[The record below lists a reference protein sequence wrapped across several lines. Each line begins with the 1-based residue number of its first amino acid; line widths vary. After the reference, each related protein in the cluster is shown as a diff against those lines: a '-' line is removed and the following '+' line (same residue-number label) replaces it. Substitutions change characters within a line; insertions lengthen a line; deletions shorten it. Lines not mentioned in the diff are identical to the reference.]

1 MDQRLTSKRW
11 LIALSV
17 LLLLAIIV
25 LLAPKQAIEH
35 HTADSSSSQLNPS
48 VGIDAAQATEID
60 AAQAT
65 ESVDEALALQQ
76 LATPQDALPLASVL
90 QAEVPNT
97 KSGSA
102 TSLAPSEAG
111 QKLGDSKGHNSD
123 HADEFDKPETPQSKP
138 DQPLGN
144 EALPKHAFFEAV
156 ISDRPFLELA
166 SAHQTALFK
175 HQAHPSPSVSEIRLT
190 EWRRLLGVQIPAN
203 LVTPEPECI
212 DSPETNTTDPPTN
225 ADEASP
231 GDYEELPAGDIFS
244 PLVIATVPD
253 QEQYVRTT
261 SIKTDKV
268 TVATELNKDDEIVDE
283 EGYWEPI
290 ADSGPPLLTLPSVEN
305 ATSNAPSLR
314 GSAGN
319 AVPSTNNDLTG
330 VGNPTTANASPP
342 QAATLYQQSDQG
354 RSAWQLRSAILGS
367 PSNSKPLI
375 SPIATPVYPQ
385 DSTTNNTAAS
395 DEEEEKETPASTQ
408 PPAEEAKND
417 DKKMIGHLAGKFGT
431 CFQSAIACGF
441 YFGNEFTFLAAET
454 PGTTRVR
461 MIDTISTQAEQ
472 FSGEDAF
479 GFGNRLTL
487 GIQAKNIGFRFIYW
501 TYEGGYSNHD
511 AWQDQ
516 DTTPVFSTN
525 SKVGL
530 ETFDIDLMQRYC
542 FLGCNLMTAC
552 GVRFAEYQG
561 SEFTTLSSN
570 MQDALE
576 LSGNTRSY
584 RSMQGVGP
592 TFFVEL
598 RKTIPWCLGSP
609 PRMPYGMFDPGS
621 SGCFGCCESDCSS
634 YGNCGGCGGCDSC
647 SLGSP
652 CFPWRFYANFRV
664 SALWAD
670 TYSESM
676 TESIIATGDGIV
688 TQGIARGRDKAT
700 LGIDDEKS
708 LLTTQI
714 QFGLEHR
721 TPIMCNR
728 ALWICRLGVEIQ
740 SWDTGKHESRSQ
752 SFAFLEDPNDQF
764 GGRVET
770 LSRADNRYLN
780 LCGFTFLLGLNY

>member
-11 LIALSV
+11 LLALSV
-17 LLLLAIIV
+17 LLLAAIAV
-25 LLAPKQAIEH
+25 LLAPEQITQQ
-35 HTADSSSSQLNPS
+35 HTHDSSSQQLDS
-48 VGIDAAQATEID
+48 SAGIDDSARKR
-60 AAQAT
+60 
-65 ESVDEALALQQ
+65 ESSAEGLALLP
-76 LATPQDALPLASVL
+76 LATPLDALPLENVAK
-90 QAEVPNT
+90 AEFPNT
-97 KSGSA
+97 DRRSA
-102 TSLAPSEAG
+102 TSLGPLEFPGELNHSQVQNPDDADAIDESADSHAPPHPL
-111 QKLGDSKGHNSD
+111 LGSD
-123 HADEFDKPETPQSKP
+123 AS
-138 DQPLGN
+138 
-144 EALPKHAFFEAV
+144 PKHAIFEEV
-156 ISDRPFLELA
+156 IGERPFLRGA

-175 HQAHPSPSVSEIRLT
+175 HQSHTDPTASVIRLT
-190 EWRRLLGVQIPAN
+190 EWRKLLGVQIPPDLDTAQ
-203 LVTPEPECI
+203 LEQI
-212 DSPETNTTDPPTN
+212 DSPDPNKNQDDQLTDAEEEPTHQ
-225 ADEASP
+225 
-231 GDYEELPAGDIFS
+231 YEGIPAEGVFS

-253 QEQYVRTT
+253 QEQYVRAT
-261 SIKTDKV
+261 STATEKV
-268 TVATELNKDDEIVDE
+268 TVATALNKDDEIVDD

-290 ADSGPPLLTLPSVEN
+290 ADSAAPLLTLPSVEN
-305 ATSNAPSLR
+305 AAPESASLR
-314 GSAGN
+314 ISAN
-319 AVPSTNNDLTG
+319 HVEAI
-330 VGNPTTANASPP
+330 TTADVSEAKSPTNPNATSA
-342 QAATLYQQSDQG
+342 QATNLYEQADQDPG
-354 RSAWQLRSAILGS
+354 AWQLRPAVLDSSGNAAPMML
-367 PSNSKPLI
+367 PT
-375 SPIATPVYPQ
+375 ATPVVPQ
-385 DSTTNNTAAS
+385 NSIANDNATP
-395 DEEEEKETPASTQ
+395 DGEDEEKEQ
-408 PPAEEAKND
+408 PDPEPPSAQESGNE

-431 CFQSAIACGF
+431 CFQSAISCGF

-461 MIDTISTQAEQ
+461 MMDTISTQAEQ

-479 GFGNRLTL
+479 GFGNRITL

-501 TYEGGYSNHD
+501 AYEGGYSNHD

-516 DTTPVFSTN
+516 DLTPVFSTN

-570 MQDALE
+570 TQGLLE
-576 LSGNTRSY
+576 ISGNTRSY
-584 RSMQGVGP
+584 RSMEGVGP

-609 PRMPYGMFDPGS
+609 ARMPYGMFDPGS
-621 SGCFGCCESDCSS
+621 TGCFGCCESNCST
-634 YGNCGGCGGCDSC
+634 YGNCGGCGGGCDAC

-676 TESIIATGDGIV
+676 TESVVATGDGVV

-708 LLTTQI
+708 LVTTQI

-728 ALWICRLGVEIQ
+728 ALWICRLGFEIQ
-740 SWDTGKHESRSQ
+740 SWDTGKHESKSQ